1 MIDINREVII
11 KNLINNIT
19 AACKERNLSINEF
32 CLKCSINKSVM
43 DNLKRNSIPAV
54 DIIAN
59 IAVFLDVSIDEF
71 IGLTEQYKKAG
82 WNSSSE
88 V

>member
-1 MIDINREVII
+1 MPPTANAINRIKYMKIADNIILTAFENEYDVRRFTEVKEMIDINREVI
-11 KNLINNIT
+11 
-19 AACKERNLSINEF
+19 
-32 CLKCSINKSVM
+32 
-43 DNLKRNSIPAV
+43 
-54 DIIAN
+54 
-59 IAVFLDVSIDEF
+59 FLDVSIDEL